1 MVHCFEGPLFLV
13 GSRHFASSSAG
24 INLNFSLALD
34 VATWLK
40 FFNDDN
46 KPDEKL
52 ISLQCLLNVL
62 ILRLS
67 LFPLRIQNGGRQFDK
82 STCRIWSQIWRRSG
96 LNGTSSTSLWSPS
109 CHRCCKLLL
118 LSLLLMMLFSSL
130 LLMLN
135 SMML

>member
-1 MVHCFEGPLFLV
+1 MVHCFEGPLLLV

-34 VATWLK
+34 VATWL
-40 FFNDDN
+40 NDDN

-82 STCRIWSQIWRRSG
+82 SACRIWSQIRRRSG
-96 LNGTSSTSLWSPS
+96 LNGTSSTSLRSPT

-118 LSLLLMMLFSSL
+118 LSLLLLMLLSSL
-130 LLMLN
+130 L
-135 SMML
+135 